1 MTETIEGKYRVE
13 LVTQNGE
20 GDCGREVLYRH
31 DNLSLVRA
39 LFKGCIEI
47 LRSGDRPIR
56 SGPGVGTQ

>member
-39 LFKGCIEI
+39 PTPPSSQATK
-47 LRSGDRPIR
+47 P
-56 SGPGVGTQ
+56 